1 VRGSPDRKE
10 LDWSRQDVEQ
20 RLLVHGGR
28 FTRVNT
34 VLSAVIGALLATVF
48 YAALAATPLAETA
61 FGQIFLNRGPT
72 QHAVVFLTCWS
83 ISILLLKC
91 FKLQLQR
98 RALAARVI
106 PDEPGFVISAA
117 SVDQVL
123 KQLSL
128 IADDPRHFIV
138 LNRVEVALSNLR
150 NLGRVGD
157 VDEILRSQAAQDE
170 SHMETSYSLVQG
182 FVWAIPVLGFI
193 GTVLG
198 LSKAIGRFTDVLGP
212 GEELSAITG
221 ALVKV
226 TGGLETAFDTT
237 LVALVAALSIQLL
250 VVMLKKSEEEF
261 LDAATDYGIRNVV
274 GRLRLEP
281 HV

>member
-1 VRGSPDRKE
+1 MRGTPDRKD

-34 VLSAVIGALLATVF
+34 FLSAVIGALLATLF
-48 YAALAATPLAETA
+48 YAVIASTRIADTA
-61 FGQIFLNRGPT
+61 FGKIFLERGPT

-83 ISILLLKC
+83 CAILLLKW

-98 RALAARVI
+98 RALVARVV
-106 PDEPGFVISAA
+106 PEEPGFVISTAT
-117 SVDQVL
+117 VDQVL
-123 KQLSL
+123 KQLNS
-128 IADDPRHFIV
+128 IADDPRHFVV

-170 SHMETSYSLVQG
+170 SHMETSYALVQG

-198 LSKAIGRFTDVLGP
+198 LSQAIGKFADVLGP
-212 GEELSAITG
+212 EEDLSAITG

-237 LVALVAALSIQLL
+237 LVALVAALTIQLL

-274 GRLRLEP
+274 GRLRLDSRP
-281 HV
+281 